1 MNATEKAEILKS
13 KGYFYT
19 TSNFATTKH
28 RWYQY
33 EKEALRAGN
42 FLAAGATFAA
52 ATNAAYALHLQ
63 ELKEARL
70 GEQIHMT
77 EDEIVAESN
86 QPESP
91 SVASEAPKHCACCG
105 KSLESVPN
113 LSIWK
118 GELYCSYSCLSD
130 KAEKESGLFGQS
142 SPLAIHQPLAELEA
156 LRQQVAS
163 HAEWASV
170 VKRQWDE
177 LLAEKVKLESD
188 LQATQATIVQFG
200 IESEAMRTDFAE
212 KHAKDSRINLNLS
225 EENAKQSRM
234 LDAVIAENTANR
246 IALHEIA
253 NNNWN
258 ADRMRRTALE
268 AYKAPMQQT
277 ASLEALESTE
287 AVTLTEDELRW
298 IAEQWNGKVVVRINP
313 FSVPTK
319 YQHLVRFHHQSDL
332 FTDFTIAP
340 EYDTEIN
347 RKAIEARRKQ
357 FVEKA

>member
-1 MNATEKAEILKS
+1 MNDRAEQTNKMRDELKANGYNFENRRSWTAWLSPDGKTVAVKMSVIDATQLA
-13 KGYFYT
+13 
-19 TSNFATTKH
+19 
-28 RWYQY
+28 YQHY
-33 EKEALRAGN
+33 LDAQKEAQSN
-42 FLAAGATFAA
+42 Q
-52 ATNAAYALHLQ
+52 HI
-63 ELKEARL
+63 EP
-70 GEQIHMT
+70 I
-77 EDEIVAESN
+77 DEMGDGGFVWNN
-86 QPESP
+86 QPES
-91 SVASEAPKHCACCG
+91 SASEP
-105 KSLESVPN
+105 
-113 LSIWK
+113 
-118 GELYCSYSCLSD
+118 
-130 KAEKESGLFGQS
+130 
-142 SPLAIHQPLAELEA
+142 AIPQPLAELEA